1 MLQQTPSSTEY
12 LCMEEDK
19 EEERR
24 EERKYINVG
33 QSSFPAHI
41 ITSVK

>member
-1 MLQQTPSSTEY
+1 
-12 LCMEEDK
+12 MEEDK

-24 EERKYINVG
+24 EERIYIKVG